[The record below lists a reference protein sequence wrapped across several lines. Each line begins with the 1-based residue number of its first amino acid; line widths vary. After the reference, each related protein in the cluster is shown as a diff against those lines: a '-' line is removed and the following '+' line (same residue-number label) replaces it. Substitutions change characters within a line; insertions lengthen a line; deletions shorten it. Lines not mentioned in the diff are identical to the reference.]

1 MADGRREEASVS
13 DADAPGDGSTL
24 ERVEGEVAH
33 WHSGRWVPSDL
44 ISDSTA
50 AAPEGPE
57 HPRKYRCPV
66 CHEEWETLSTV
77 GRRPFG

>member
-1 MADGRREEASVS
+1 VS
-13 DADAPGDGSTL
+13 ENGNPHEDSTI

-33 WHSGRWVPSDL
+33 WHSGRWIPADL
-44 ISDSTA
+44 ISDSTDP
-50 AAPEGPE
+50 APDGPRE
-57 HPRKYRCPV
+57 TRHYRCPE

>member
-1 MADGRREEASVS
+1 MADGGYEEASVS

-33 WHSGRWVPSDL
+33 WHSGRWIPADL
-44 ISDSTA
+44 ISDGTEE
-50 AAPEGPE
+50 PDGPE
-57 HPRKYRCPV
+57 HRRYRCPE